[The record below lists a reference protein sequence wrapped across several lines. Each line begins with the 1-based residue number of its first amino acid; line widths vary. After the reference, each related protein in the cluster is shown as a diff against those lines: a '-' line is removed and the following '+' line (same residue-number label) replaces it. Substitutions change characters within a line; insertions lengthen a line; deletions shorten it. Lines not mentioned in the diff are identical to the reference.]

1 MSRRH
6 SPRSRRGASALE
18 LALSLPMLLGFM
30 LAIIDLGRFI
40 SDTNRA
46 TSAAAAVADLVS
58 QTESFVDKP
67 NPDTV
72 ATGKELGVANIA
84 AREVATPLKLFTDGV
99 VIITVISNDGA
110 GPVVSWVRRWGRTD
124 INSNVSTSKMR
135 GIVLVK
141 GEAAVFAEVGYKF
154 HPFLLS
160 GKLLGLDEDQIFQTT
175 AVRRPRLTGPKLVP
189 A

>member
-1 MSRRH
+1 MSRH
-6 SPRSRRGASALE
+6 HPRSRRGASALE

-40 SDTNRA
+40 TDTNRA

-58 QTESFVDKP
+58 QTETFVDAP

-72 ATGKELGVANIA
+72 TTGKELGVVNVA
-84 AREVATPLKLFTDGV
+84 AREVATPLSLFTDGA
-99 VIITVISNDGA
+99 VIITVISNNGA
-110 GPVVSWVRRWGRTD
+110 GPVISWTRRWGRTD
-124 INSNVSTSKMR
+124 INSNVSVTKMR
-135 GIVLVK
+135 NITLAS

-160 GKLLGLDEDQIFQTT
+160 GKLLGLDKDQVFSTT
-175 AVRRPRLTGPKLVP
+175 AVRRPRLVGPKLV
-189 A
+189 AS